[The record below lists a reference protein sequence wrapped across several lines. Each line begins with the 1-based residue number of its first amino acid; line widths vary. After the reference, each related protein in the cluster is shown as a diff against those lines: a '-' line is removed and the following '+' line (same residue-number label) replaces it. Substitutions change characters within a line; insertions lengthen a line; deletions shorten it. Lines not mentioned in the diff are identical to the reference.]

1 MSSTLVRHEAAQVCH
16 IGAQGTAR
24 GGKMKTGTDRG
35 RGMTGTDKRETNQGE
50 WAMKMTMDGCEVRS
64 ELEP

>member
-1 MSSTLVRHEAAQVCH
+1 MEDED
-16 IGAQGTAR
+16 G
-24 GGKMKTGTDRG
+24 DRQTK
-35 RGMTGTDKRETNQGE
+35 RMTGTDKRKTNQGE